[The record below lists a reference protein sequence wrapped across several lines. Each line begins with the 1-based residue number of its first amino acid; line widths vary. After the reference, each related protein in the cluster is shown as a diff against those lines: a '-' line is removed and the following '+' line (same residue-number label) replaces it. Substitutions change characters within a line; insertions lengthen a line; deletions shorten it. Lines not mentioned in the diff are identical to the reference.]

1 MQVGDKNYEIL
12 IRRRGETGYA
22 AFCPELELIVNGTAH
37 EQVENKMKE
46 LAARNL
52 IYTRKDI
59 SKAEAI
65 EFFSK
70 KGDEYK
76 TELISELTDGTI
88 TLYTQGNFTDL

>member
-46 LAARNL
+46 LILEHIAKEQAA
-52 IYTRKDI
+52 KGGA
-59 SKAEAI
+59 SA
-65 EFFSK
+65 SK
-70 KGDEYK
+70 KEGA
-76 TELISELTDGTI
+76 
-88 TLYTQGNFTDL
+88 

>member
-46 LAARNL
+46 LILEHVASDLAAKGGAKL
-52 IYTRKDI
+52 
-59 SKAEAI
+59 E
-65 EFFSK
+65 EK
-70 KGDEYK
+70 KV
-76 TELISELTDGTI
+76 
-88 TLYTQGNFTDL
+88 

>member
-46 LAARNL
+46 LILEYVAKDQAA
-52 IYTRKDI
+52 KGG
-59 SKAEAI
+59 SKLEETKA
-65 EFFSK
+65 
-70 KGDEYK
+70 
-76 TELISELTDGTI
+76 
-88 TLYTQGNFTDL
+88 

>member
-46 LAARNL
+46 LILEHIAKEQAANGGASAA
-52 IYTRKDI
+52 KD
-59 SKAEAI
+59 SKA
-65 EFFSK
+65 
-70 KGDEYK
+70 
-76 TELISELTDGTI
+76 
-88 TLYTQGNFTDL
+88 

>member
-46 LAARNL
+46 LILEHVAKEQAA
-52 IYTRKDI
+52 
-59 SKAEAI
+59 
-65 EFFSK
+65 
-70 KGDEYK
+70 
-76 TELISELTDGTI
+76 
-88 TLYTQGNFTDL
+88 QGGAQLEKEKHA

>member
-46 LAARNL
+46 LILEHVAKDQAAKGGAQL
-52 IYTRKDI
+52 ET
-59 SKAEAI
+59 E
-65 EFFSK
+65 K
-70 KGDEYK
+70 K
-76 TELISELTDGTI
+76 S
-88 TLYTQGNFTDL
+88 

>member
-46 LAARNL
+46 LILEHVASDQAAKGGAKL
-52 IYTRKDI
+52 ET
-59 SKAEAI
+59 E
-65 EFFSK
+65 K
-70 KGDEYK
+70 K
-76 TELISELTDGTI
+76 
-88 TLYTQGNFTDL
+88 

>member
-46 LAARNL
+46 LILEHIAKEQAANGGAKL
-52 IYTRKDI
+52 DAET
-59 SKAEAI
+59 KA
-65 EFFSK
+65 
-70 KGDEYK
+70 
-76 TELISELTDGTI
+76 
-88 TLYTQGNFTDL
+88 

>member
-46 LAARNL
+46 LILEHVAKEQAASGGAQVE
-52 IYTRKDI
+52 TK
-59 SKAEAI
+59 S
-65 EFFSK
+65 
-70 KGDEYK
+70 
-76 TELISELTDGTI
+76 
-88 TLYTQGNFTDL
+88 

>member
-46 LAARNL
+46 LILEHIAKEQAAKGGAKL
-52 IYTRKDI
+52 ETET
-59 SKAEAI
+59 KA
-65 EFFSK
+65 
-70 KGDEYK
+70 
-76 TELISELTDGTI
+76 
-88 TLYTQGNFTDL
+88 